1 VRADERNDFSI
12 NTPDAIFESIG
23 QITGALALVVV
34 PLSAV
39 GLIVGGVGVMNIM
52 LMSVTE
58 RTKEI
63 GVRRAVGARRRDIV
77 WQFLVE
83 AVTLTALGG
92 LIGIA
97 VGWVISTVVH
107 LLIPSI
113 PSSVPMWAVV
123 TGLGVS
129 VTVGLVFG
137 LWPAVKAARLD
148 PIDALRYE

>member
-1 VRADERNDFSI
+1 
-12 NTPDAIFESIG
+12 
-23 QITGALALVVV
+23 
-34 PLSAV
+34 
-39 GLIVGGVGVMNIM
+39 MNIM

-63 GVRRAVGARRRDIV
+63 GVRRAVGARRKDII

-107 LLIPSI
+107 LLLPSI
-113 PSSVPMWAVV
+113 PSSVPAWAVV
-123 TGLGVS
+123 TGLAVS
-129 VTVGLVFG
+129 VGVGLVFG